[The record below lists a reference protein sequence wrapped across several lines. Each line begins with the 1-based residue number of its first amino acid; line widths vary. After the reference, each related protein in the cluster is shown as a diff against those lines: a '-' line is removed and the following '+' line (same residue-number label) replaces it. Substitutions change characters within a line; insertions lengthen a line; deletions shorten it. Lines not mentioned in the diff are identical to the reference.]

1 MVDED
6 DAGKIRLG
14 QKALVQVDA
23 VKGRVVEAEI
33 SSISGI
39 LRQASYDR
47 PQKIA
52 EVFLK
57 LTDSNLAQMRPGMSA
72 KSLIEVDRYL
82 GVLVVPVALIV
93 EKEGRS
99 FVQVVGL
106 NGEKDELRE
115 IQIRISDGTTAV
127 VSSGVKEGEK
137 IRSKPT
143 LTT

>member
-1 MVDED
+1 
-6 DAGKIRLG
+6 
-14 QKALVQVDA
+14 
-23 VKGRVVEAEI
+23 
-33 SSISGI
+33 
-39 LRQASYDR
+39 
-47 PQKIA
+47 
-52 EVFLK
+52 
-57 LTDSNLAQMRPGMSA
+57 MRPGMSA

-82 GVLVVPVALIV
+82 GVLVVPVALII

-106 NGEKDELRE
+106 SGEKDELRE

-127 VSSGVKEGEK
+127 ISSGLKEGEK